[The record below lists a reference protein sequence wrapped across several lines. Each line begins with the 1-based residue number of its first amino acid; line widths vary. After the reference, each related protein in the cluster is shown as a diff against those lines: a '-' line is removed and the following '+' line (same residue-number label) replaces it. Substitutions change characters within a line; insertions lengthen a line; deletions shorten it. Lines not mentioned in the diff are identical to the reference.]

1 MVMVMLVSLLAG
13 CGDDDDDDD
22 DDDDYRKPTE
32 QTTPEPGGNSTT
44 QDPPGGNSTT
54 QDPPG
59 NPSEA
64 LLKVGEYV
72 YLALPDL
79 NVNRIGVSAPKQLAI
94 TQIKGASNNMI
105 ATMDSKQIDEVV
117 KAFAKLKVS

>member
-32 QTTPEPGGNSTT
+32 QTTPDPGGNGTT

-64 LLKVGEYV
+64 LLKVG
-72 YLALPDL
+72 ADPDA
-79 NVNRIGVSAPKQLAI
+79 VDADGKTYRDYEK
-94 TQIKGASNNMI
+94 
-105 ATMDSKQIDEVV
+105 
-117 KAFAKLKVS
+117 